1 MRIPHLPSWV
11 WQALA
16 AIGGFGFIFQQI
28 LKPMAAHYMRA
39 LLERY
44 DQPVWEIIKQPKYK
58 PHYLT
63 AGKQV
68 YMNVEIP
75 HQLEDPGDA
84 DDHDADTLS
93 SNRRKRPCFNR

>member
-1 MRIPHLPSWV
+1 
-11 WQALA
+11 
-16 AIGGFGFIFQQI
+16 
-28 LKPMAAHYMRA
+28 MAAHYMRA

-75 HQLEDPGDA
+75 HQLEDIAVIAGR
-84 DDHDADTLS
+84 S
-93 SNRRKRPCFNR
+93 SYSILKSLKRLEARGKVKELHGGWQRKET